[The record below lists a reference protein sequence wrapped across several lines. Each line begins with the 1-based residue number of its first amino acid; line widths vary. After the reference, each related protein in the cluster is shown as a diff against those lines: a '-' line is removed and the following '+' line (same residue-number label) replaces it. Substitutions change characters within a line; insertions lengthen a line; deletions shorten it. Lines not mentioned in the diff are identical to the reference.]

1 MKVRMT
7 ESQLKRIVKRLTEN
21 ETLTV
26 SADIHN
32 GDISTGVKNAKADIQ
47 RNGLDPNKTKI
58 EVDPNEVSE
67 GKRFKKSE
75 LQEAR
80 KRRLN
85 KRK

>member
-7 ESQLKRIVKRLTEN
+7 ESQLKRIVKKLTEN

-32 GDISTGVKNAKADIQ
+32 GDVATGVKNAKADIE
-47 RNGLDPNKTKI
+47 RNGLDPN
-58 EVDPNEVSE
+58 EVNE
-67 GKRFKKSE
+67 GRRFKKSE